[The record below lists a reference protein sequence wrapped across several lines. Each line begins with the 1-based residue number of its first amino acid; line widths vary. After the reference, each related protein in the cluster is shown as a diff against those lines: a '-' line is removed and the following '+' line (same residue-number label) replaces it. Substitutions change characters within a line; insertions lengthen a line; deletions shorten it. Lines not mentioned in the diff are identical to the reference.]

1 MSKDIVHDA
10 AKIVDHNRYTVLA
23 IAVVLAVAVWV
34 GGCTSKTLSVLPDKA
49 VKGIKVTRDEL
60 RAETVA
66 VQANFEA
73 QVKTF
78 EARVEAAAAD
88 LDKQD
93 AFKAAVVAAV
103 PDLASMVG
111 VPPSVTD
118 KVSGILGLTGIGA
131 ALGLLV
137 DNRRKDRKIKTG
149 KESKTNDAVAG

>member
-1 MSKDIVHDA
+1 MSKDIVHDVA
-10 AKIVDHNRYTVLA
+10 NAVDHNRYTVIALA
-23 IAVVLAVAVWV
+23 LVVAVAVWV

-111 VPPSVTD
+111 VPPGVTD
-118 KVSGILGLTGIGA
+118 MVSGVLGLGGLGT
-131 ALGLLV
+131 ALGLFL
-137 DNRRKDRKIKTG
+137 DNRRKDKKIKTG
-149 KESKTNDAVAG
+149 KETETNEAVAS